1 MEDHNL
7 SEDERKRIVVM
18 LDEWEA
24 VRAGANALRIIGEI
38 VKWVLG
44 VAVTVLAVVG
54 FQHGNIK

>member
-1 MEDHNL
+1 MENHNL
-7 SEDERKRIVVM
+7 SEDEHKRIVVM

-44 VAVTVLAVVG
+44 VSVTILAVVG
-54 FQHGNIK
+54 YQHGVKP

>member
-1 MEDHNL
+1 MENHNL
-7 SEDERKRIVVM
+7 SEDEHKRIVIM

-44 VAVTVLAVVG
+44 VAVTILAVVG

>member
-7 SEDERKRIVVM
+7 SEDEHKRIVIM

-24 VRAGANALRIIGEI
+24 VRAGANALRVIGEI
-38 VKWVLG
+38 VKWTLG
-44 VAVTVLAVVG
+44 VAVTILAVVG

>member
-7 SEDERKRIVVM
+7 SEDEHKRIVIM

-44 VAVTVLAVVG
+44 VSVTILAVVG